1 MLGRL
6 IQRIFKFQNR
16 DNCGFCLETRA
27 RGRHQH
33 ASIFLPRSSILCYS
47 LTLRRGRE
55 NHLTSC
61 RVFESGNSSSQLSV
75 CSDHL
80 WDDNSSNMF
89 RLLFIS
95 TLICGVDQLAHTSA
109 CVTAVTG
116 ARVQD
121 VACRILS
128 PVTFPAVTLMFN
140 MLYKLKSVYCPVHR
154 TSSSTTSRDN
164 IHTGLQCSCFAAV
177 TQFTGLFI
185 K

>member
-1 MLGRL
+1 M
-6 IQRIFKFQNR
+6 
-16 DNCGFCLETRA
+16 ETSA

-75 CSDHL
+75 GSDHL
-80 WDDNSSNMF
+80 WDDNSSNIF
-89 RLLFIS
+89 KLLFIS

-109 CVTAVTG
+109 CVTVVTG
-116 ARVQD
+116 ARVRD

-140 MLYKLKSVYCPVHR
+140 MFYELKSVYCPVLLHHIQRQHPHR
-154 TSSSTTSRDN
+154 TPMFLFRCSDSLYWF
-164 IHTGLQCSCFAAV
+164 IHQIVNYGLQPNLYPHNQL
-177 TQFTGLFI
+177 TRL
-185 K
+185 